1 MSSAPKTVTNHKVNL
16 GWPNFFNPQI
26 AILREKE
33 GKKKTS
39 GKKEIAEDKLNES
52 TEKLDNVEDNSNEN
66 GDDSST
72 EENTLKLIDYTIKV
86 NIWIDNHPLVHL
98 GN

>member
-1 MSSAPKTVTNHKVNL
+1 MTVSSAPKTVTNHKVNL

-33 GKKKTS
+33 GKEKTDH
-39 GKKEIAEDKLNES
+39 KKENNGDQLNES
-52 TEKLDNVEDNSNEN
+52 TEKIDEIKENE
-66 GDDSST
+66 DDSST

-86 NIWIDNHPLVHL
+86 NVFTINNQKIKFV
-98 GN
+98 